1 MPNHL
6 NQRVV
11 LESGTGENTT
21 HVAVNPRILDVIFNL
36 AKLRNTYFGCNL
48 ILFYG
53 SFQTEILGG
62 GLYCIFLASAAPSM
76 HISRSIQY
84 ASNKIHTHL
93 LSFYSPRS
101 VTASCTLHVNNSGSW
116 ESNKIYTHL
125 LLFHLSFHPLSLL
138 KM

>member
-1 MPNHL
+1 MILLPSAKPSKS
-6 NQRVV
+6 
-11 LESGTGENTT
+11 ESGTSENTT

-62 GLYCIFLASAAPSM
+62 GLYCIFLAAPSM
-76 HISRSIQY
+76 HPIKSTATSLFF
-84 ASNKIHTHL
+84 THL
-93 LSFYSPRS
+93 YLL
-101 VTASCTLHVNNSGSW
+101 LHVNSSGSW